1 MMKAV
6 VLLATATGALA
17 EPASFPMRSVGIA
30 AGDKTSSHS
39 GRGLRFFGVIEGIIG
54 GGKKD
59 DGGGV
64 ANGDKHTGNNKKVEG
79 DMTHSTDHS
88 ETNIDRSDN
97 TQDHS
102 DHSENHSDHSETTTD
117 ESQTYTDNSED
128 RSNTEVDDSEY
139 DFNSGRQIGGDK
151 TSYEILIG

>member
-6 VLLATATGALA
+6 VLLAAATGALA

-30 AGDKTSSHS
+30 AGDVTSSHS
-39 GRGLRFFGVIEGIIG
+39 GRELRFFGVIENIIG

-79 DMTHSTDHS
+79 DMTHSTDNS

-102 DHSENHSDHSETTTD
+102 DHSEHRSDHSETTTD
-117 ESQTYTDNSED
+117 ENKKYTDNSYNG
-128 RSNTEVDDSEY
+128 SNTEVDDSEY
-139 DFNSGRQIGGDK
+139 DFNSGTQIGGDK
-151 TSYEILIG
+151 SGYEILIG